1 MRKLIGVIGVI
12 ENAIALLFWVLT
24 VSEYSKRGASGV
36 ATWLVFFSSL
46 VLGLIAIFFFLS
58 RRRDNIPSLLFAV
71 SLLGG
76 VASLWIG
83 LRRLPFFN
91 PMILI
96 HPLYA
101 APVLNCVIA
110 LASLASA
117 RMARMVSAR

>member
-1 MRKLIGVIGVI
+1 MRKLVGVIGVI
-12 ENAIALLFWVLT
+12 ENAIALLFWVST
-24 VSEYSKRGASGV
+24 VREYSKGGPSGI
-36 ATWLVFFSSL
+36 ATWLVFLSSL
-46 VLGLIAIFFFLS
+46 MVGLIAVFFFLVS
-58 RRRDNIPSLLFAV
+58 RRDNLPSLLFAI

-83 LRRLPFFN
+83 LRGLPFFN

-117 RMARMVSAR
+117 RMARTVSAN